1 MSRAVPA
8 WVAANPDQAIPPRVK
23 LRVWERCNG
32 RCALTGR
39 KLRPGDAYEFD
50 HIISLIM
57 GGAHA
62 EANLQLVS
70 RGAHKEKTREDV
82 AIKSKVARVRAK
94 FLGVY
99 PKTKHPLKS
108 RGFPPSR
115 KEIGK

>member
-1 MSRAVPA
+1 MSRSVDL
-8 WVAANPDQAIPPRVK
+8 WVGKDDDAAIPPRVK
-23 LRVWERCNG
+23 LRVWERCGG
-32 RCALTGR
+32 RCAITGR

-50 HIISLIM
+50 HIIPLIL

-70 RGAHKEKTREDV
+70 REAHKEKTREDV

-94 FLGVY
+94 FLGVF
-99 PKTKHPLKS
+99 PKTKRPLKS
-108 RGFPPSR
+108 RGFEPSR